1 MSRDT
6 FEHFIRQLRPIK
18 VCYIDPGEPD
28 KLFGR
33 APDVKKG
40 WAVFCGF
47 DERGYSVIVQKAAND
62 RQVMVRAGCQWR
74 TLKAARTHWVSA
86 ARNYN
91 AYSRR
96 TAKQILMLIDIGVR
110 RARDHGWTKE
120 TFNAAPRKA
129 TR

>member
-74 TLKAARTHWVSA
+74 TLKAARTHWSLLPETTMPIA
-86 ARNYN
+86 A
-91 AYSRR
+91 AQPE
-96 TAKQILMLIDIGVR
+96 QILMLIDIGVR
-110 RARDHGWTKE
+110 RAHDHSWTKE